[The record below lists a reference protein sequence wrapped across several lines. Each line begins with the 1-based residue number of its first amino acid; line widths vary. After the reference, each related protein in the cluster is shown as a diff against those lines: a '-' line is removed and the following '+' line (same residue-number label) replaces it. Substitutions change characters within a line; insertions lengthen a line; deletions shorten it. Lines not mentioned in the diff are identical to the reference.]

1 MTLDFDLDLA
11 KLAISLETGILVTKN
26 GCFVEITEWHKK
38 VDGLNLFVI
47 EGYCYTPPG
56 EKITS
61 WDVMGHKRRF
71 CEWSLEGNCINSL
84 TDYFDLVIKPTIP
97 L

>member
-1 MTLDFDLDLA
+1 MKIPFTIEDA
-11 KLAISLETGILVTKN
+11 KMAIEAGTGVIETRN

-38 VDGLNLFVI
+38 IDELNLFVI

-56 EKITS
+56 EKINS
-61 WDVMGHKRRF
+61 WDVVGHKRRF
-71 CEWSLEGNCINSL
+71 CEWSLEGICINSL
-84 TDYFDLVIKPTIP
+84 TDLFDLVIKSTIP